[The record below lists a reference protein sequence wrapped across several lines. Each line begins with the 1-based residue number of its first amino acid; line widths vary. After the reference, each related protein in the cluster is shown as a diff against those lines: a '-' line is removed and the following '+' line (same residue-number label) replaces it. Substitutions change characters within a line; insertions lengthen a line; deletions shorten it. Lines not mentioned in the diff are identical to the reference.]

1 MEIAIDDEK
10 INVINNEK
18 NKCIHFLKKTQK
30 TQKNN
35 EFTNLKEY
43 LKEIYNNREL
53 DANEREIIE
62 LEIKTLNEYLK

>member
-1 MEIAIDDEK
+1 MEIALEDEK
-10 INVINNEK
+10 INIINDEK